1 MALRIILICCSLL
14 LVAPCAAQVEAVEG
28 DDLAKLFEGE
38 DLPLLCNHVGHSNNV
53 TLRGGI
59 NAGKFTKRENATSLD
74 DCIEEC
80 CRDEGCDVAFELE
93 HACYSVNCFSAKL
106 CEVVPNSNP
115 ATAGSL
121 RIAKI
126 IHNAFNE
133 TLDDAVDKQTDLEP
147 TLKPKST
154 KTDRVDSV
162 DKQTDLGAVRQP
174 TFKPKHTKTET
185 VDSADKQTDLG
196 AVQQPTHKPKHTG
209 TDDKQT
215 KSRANIKSSHN
226 PTVKPAKGF
235 LERQTDRQT
244 GGKAYRKP
252 GQLIRE
258 KVYSLFIIILGL

>member
-1 MALRIILICCSLL
+1 MMALRIILICCSLL

-59 NAGKFTKRENATSLD
+59 NAGKFIKRENATSLD

-174 TFKPKHTKTET
+174 TFKPKHT
-185 VDSADKQTDLG
+185 
-196 AVQQPTHKPKHTG
+196 G